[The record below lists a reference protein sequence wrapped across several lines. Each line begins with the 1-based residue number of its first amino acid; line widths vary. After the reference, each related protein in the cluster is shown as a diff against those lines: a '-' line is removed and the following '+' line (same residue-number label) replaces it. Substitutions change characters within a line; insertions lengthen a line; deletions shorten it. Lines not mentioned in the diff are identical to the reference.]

1 MCPSCQNLFTERNT
15 VKDIRTDREVEELII
30 KCSNRT
36 DRCKWVG
43 ELKFL
48 DNHKENCN
56 SESVPCT
63 NSCGN
68 AIQRQ
73 KLTDHLQKK
82 CPKRNH
88 QCPHCKREGKY
99 RDITGPHLRVCN
111 EMKIHCS
118 ICQKNVK
125 CCMMDAHQISCMAEP
140 VPCQYQSVGC
150 NARPSR
156 QNISQHNLEAMG
168 DHLRLAVEAIAQ
180 QHTEIVQLRR
190 EQLEMKKDIY
200 LTGAMAPV
208 ILKMENVSK
217 LSKLKTTRRRTWHSG
232 TFYTNTTVGYK
243 ARL

>member
-15 VKDIRTDREVEELII
+15 VKDIRTDREVEELVI
-30 KCSNRT
+30 KCSNRK
-36 DRCKWVG
+36 DGCKWAG
-43 ELKFL
+43 KLKLL
-48 DNHKENCN
+48 DNHKESCN
-56 SESVPCT
+56 SESVPYT

-82 CPKRNH
+82 CPKRNY
-88 QCPHCKREGKY
+88 QCPHCKREGEY
-99 RDITGPHLRVCN
+99 RDITGPHLRVCD

-118 ICQKNVK
+118 NCQKNVK
-125 CCMMDAHQISCMAEP
+125 RCMMDAHQISCMAEP

-190 EQLEMKKDIY
+190 GHILDRSN
-200 LTGAMAPV
+200 GASYT
-208 ILKMENVSK
+208 ENAEYVQTQQIEDHTEKNLAQCHFLHQYNNGIHCS
-217 LSKLKTTRRRTWHSG
+217 STSHFRS
-232 TFYTNTTVGYK
+232 
-243 ARL
+243 